1 MKRLNFIS
9 ILALGIALSGCTV
22 FWPGGFQVQRA
33 DKEVFEVWYDP
44 LLAHPGAL
52 DDAAK
57 RHCDSF
63 DMKSEIAKTQHGG
76 GIVTNKIWYRCI
88 PKQ

>member
-1 MKRLNFIS
+1 MERLQALIMRRLNFIS
-9 ILALGIALSGCTV
+9 TFALGIALSGCTV

-33 DKEVFEVWYDP
+33 DKDVFEVWYDP

-57 RHCDSF
+57 RHCASF
-63 DMKSEIAKTQHGG
+63 GMNSEIA
-76 GIVTNKIWYRCI
+76 NSSERSR
-88 PKQ
+88 